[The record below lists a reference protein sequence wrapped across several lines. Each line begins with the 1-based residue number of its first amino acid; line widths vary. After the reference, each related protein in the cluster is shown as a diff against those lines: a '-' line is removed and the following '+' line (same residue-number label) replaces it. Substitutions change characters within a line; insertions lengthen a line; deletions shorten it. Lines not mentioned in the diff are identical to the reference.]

1 MSALHDAEGHV
12 AENNDIAEDG
22 WSDDEFALQSMEG
35 PAPALDASDFVR
47 AARLQSAP
55 AEVATSPRVPP
66 PPGWEPPHQQFDR
79 YAIDCQPDNSNDV
92 AGWARWLRA
101 LDERGSTGYRKFC
114 WKHGDDR
121 KTRRVLLRLAT
132 SMGLPA
138 GLCAAMGLIPLR
150 QQCGAWARQAGRPC
164 RNYAGPN
171 GRCRFHGGR
180 SRPPRGNKNGQKHGR
195 YSLEAKRQRYAEKQT
210 ARKVASGASEG
221 SVAEDRSG
229 EV

>member
-1 MSALHDAEGHV
+1 VSPLHDTKGHV
-12 AENNDIAEDG
+12 AENNDMAEEG
-22 WSDDEFALQSMEG
+22 WSDDEFALQPMEG
-35 PAPALDASDFVR
+35 PSAAPDASDFVR
-47 AARLQSAP
+47 AARTESVPAP
-55 AEVATSPRVPP
+55 LTIDPRVPP
-66 PPGWEPPHQQFDR
+66 PPGWAPPRVRFDR
-79 YAIDCQPDNSNDV
+79 YAIDCQPEDRNDV

-101 LDERGSTGYRKFC
+101 LDERGVTSYRKFC

-121 KTRRVLLRLAT
+121 KTRRVLLLFAT

-195 YSLEAKRQRYAEKQT
+195 CSIEARRARFAEQQQ
-210 ARKVASGASEG
+210 
-221 SVAEDRSG
+221 G
-229 EV
+229 EHS

>member
-12 AENNDIAEDG
+12 AENNDMAEEG
-22 WSDDEFALQSMEG
+22 WSDDEFAFQSMEG
-35 PAPALDASDFVR
+35 PAVALDASDFVR
-47 AARLQSAP
+47 AARLKADQAAP
-55 AEVATSPRVPP
+55 PRYPRFAP

-79 YAIDCQPDNSNDV
+79 FAFNYQPEDPSDV

-101 LDERGSTGYRKFC
+101 LDERANDSYRKFC

-132 SMGLPA
+132 SMGVPA

-195 YSLEAKRQRYAEKQT
+195 YSLEARRQRYAEQQQQQQQQQQ
-210 ARKVASGASEG
+210 
-221 SVAEDRSG
+221 G
-229 EV
+229 EPS

>member
-1 MSALHDAEGHV
+1 MSASALPPQRGDLVLEPMKGQVPPFDA
-12 AENNDIAEDG
+12 A
-22 WSDDEFALQSMEG
+22 
-35 PAPALDASDFVR
+35 DFVR
-47 AARLQSAP
+47 AARLASAP
-55 AEVATSPRVPP
+55 TQAPRSPRIPP
-66 PPGWEPPHQQFDR
+66 PPGWAPPHQQFDR
-79 YAIDCQPDNSNDV
+79 YAIDCQPDDPNDV

-101 LDERGSTGYRKFC
+101 LDEQGSSNSYLKFR

-121 KTRRVLLRLAT
+121 KARRVLLRLAT

-180 SRPPRGNKNGQKHGR
+180 SRPPRGNKNGQKHGH
-195 YSLEAKRQRYAEKQT
+195 YSAEARRERYAA
-210 ARKVASGASEG
+210 ARAA
-221 SVAEDRSG
+221 AEQKKG
-229 EV
+229 EQL

>member
-12 AENNDIAEDG
+12 AENNDMAEEG
-22 WSDDEFALQSMEG
+22 WSEDEFTLQSMEG
-35 PAPALDASDFVR
+35 PASALDAADFVR
-47 AARLQSAP
+47 AARSKSVP
-55 AEVATSPRVPP
+55 ALVTASPRVPP
-66 PPGWEPPHQQFDR
+66 PPGWEPPHQQYDR
-79 YAIDCQPDNSNDV
+79 FAFNYQPEDPSDV
-92 AGWARWLRA
+92 AGWARWLHA
-101 LDERGSTGYRKFC
+101 LDERGNDSYRKFS

-121 KTRRVLLRLAT
+121 KTRRVLLRLAS

-164 RNYAGPN
+164 RNYAGTN

-195 YSLEAKRQRYAEKQT
+195 YSIEARRARFAEQQGKHQ
-210 ARKVASGASEG
+210 S
-221 SVAEDRSG
+221 
-229 EV
+229 

>member
-1 MSALHDAEGHV
+1 M
-12 AENNDIAEDG
+12 AEDG
-22 WSDDEFALQSMEG
+22 WSDEEFALQSMEG

-47 AARLQSAP
+47 AVRLQSAP
-55 AEVATSPRVPP
+55 AEVATFPRVPP
-66 PPGWEPPHQQFDR
+66 PPGWAPPRAPFDR
-79 YAIDCQPDNSNDV
+79 YAIDCQPDDPNDV

-101 LDERGSTGYRKFC
+101 LDERGSTSYRKFC
-114 WKHGDDR
+114 WRHGEDR
-121 KTRRVLLRLAT
+121 KMRRVLLRLAT
-132 SMGLPA
+132 SRGLPA

-195 YSLEAKRQRYAEKQT
+195 YSIEARRARYAEKQQ
-210 ARKVASGASEG
+210 EG
-221 SVAEDRSG
+221 HQPRQPEPL
-229 EV
+229 